1 MNATRSLDRLVDPIG
16 KTFSIKTVEAIV
28 NLCADPELQAR
39 MEEFARQS
47 TEGQLSDED
56 RAEYSALVSANNVI
70 AILQAKAR
78 NILALRRK
86 TT

>member
-1 MNATRSLDRLVDPIG
+1 MNSMRSLDRLFDPVG
-16 KTFSIKTVEAIV
+16 KTFSIRTAEAIAI
-28 NLCADPELQAR
+28 LRADPELQAK

-47 TEGQLSDED
+47 TEGELSADD

-78 NILALRRK
+78 NILASRRK
-86 TT
+86 KS